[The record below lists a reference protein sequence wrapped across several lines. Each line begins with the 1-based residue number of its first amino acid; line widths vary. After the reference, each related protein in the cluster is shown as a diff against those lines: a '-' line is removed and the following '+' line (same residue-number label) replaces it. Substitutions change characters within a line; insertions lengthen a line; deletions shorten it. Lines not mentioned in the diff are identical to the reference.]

1 MSSERP
7 GASWLVVLC
16 YAGPLGF
23 IPLLLPRTDRA
34 TRWHAKNGLLLFA
47 ALILVGVIATLVGI
61 VVPSLSCLYGIAMGA
76 AVVLYVV
83 VVALAVVKALGG
95 QRLYVAG
102 ISRYADRF

>member
-1 MSSERP
+1 MSCERP
-7 GASWLVVLC
+7 VVSWLVILC

-23 IPLLLPRTDRA
+23 IPLLLPRSDRA
-34 TRWHAKNGLLLFA
+34 IRWHAKNGLLLFA
-47 ALILVGVIATLVGI
+47 ALVLVGAAATLVGV

-83 VVALAVVKALGG
+83 IVALAVVKALGG

>member
-7 GASWLVVLC
+7 VSSWLVVLC

-23 IPLLLPRTDRA
+23 IPLLLPRTERA

-47 ALILVGVIATLVGI
+47 ALILVGVIATLVGV

-76 AVVLYVV
+76 AVVSYVV
-83 VVALAVVKALGG
+83 IVALAVVKALEG
-95 QRLYVAG
+95 QRLSVAG
-102 ISRYADRF
+102 IARYAHRF

>member
-7 GASWLVVLC
+7 VVSWLVILC

-23 IPLLLPRTDRA
+23 IPLLLPRSDRA
-34 TRWHAKNGLLLFA
+34 IRWHAKNGLLLFA
-47 ALILVGVIATLVGI
+47 GLVLVGAAATLVGV
-61 VVPSLSCLYGIAMGA
+61 VVPSLSCLYGIAMGV
-76 AVVLYVV
+76 AVVVYVV
-83 VVALAVVKALGG
+83 IVALAVVKALQG